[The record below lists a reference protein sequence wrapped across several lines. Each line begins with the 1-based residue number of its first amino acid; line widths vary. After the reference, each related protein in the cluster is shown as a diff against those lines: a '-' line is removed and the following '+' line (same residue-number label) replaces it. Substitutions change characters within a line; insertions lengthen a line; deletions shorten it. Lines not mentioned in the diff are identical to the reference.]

1 MFIKSWRAV
10 EMSPDFIR
18 ILLMLLGFLTLVK
31 IWKSSSKVFKNS
43 LKNQIVL
50 TYSIHENSVAY
61 RKKEVI
67 FLEKTESLLFNER
80 Q

>member
-18 ILLMLLGFLTLVK
+18 ILLKLLSFLTLVK
-31 IWKSSSKVFKNS
+31 IWKCSSKVFKNS

-50 TYSIHENSVAY
+50 IYSIHENSVAY
-61 RKKEVI
+61 RKKKVI